1 LEVVEQFPTSGG
13 TDVAVYPDGND
24 TLVAVSNSLTAD
36 VRFSTETVIYS
47 FTA

>member
-1 LEVVEQFPTSGG
+1 
-13 TDVAVYPDGND
+13 VYPDGGD